1 MLQKYCQ
8 FKHSL
13 IELMRTFFIIIS
25 IILVSC
31 QTKVSEN
38 KLARQKKIAS
48 LKFGDSLVNH
58 FPDKLI
64 GKSFDHIYVS
74 PEMTPNFGCSGL
86 RYGTK
91 IDSISIANIIKKFEF
106 DKIDIE
112 QNKVCYG
119 YMDIDRPN
127 NWYTRDCEVIIPNLA
142 FSYKSTDLD
151 CHFSDFEFVLLDSM
165 SVTKKLYN
173 LQTEYNWHYYKGISY
188 SYKREC
194 LTYWLYVIN

>member
-1 MLQKYCQ
+1 
-8 FKHSL
+8 
-13 IELMRTFFIIIS
+13 MRTFFIIIS

-31 QTKVSEN
+31 QDKVSEN
-38 KLARQKKIAS
+38 ELARCKKLAS

-64 GKSFDHIYVS
+64 GNSFDLDYVS
-74 PEMTPNFGCSGL
+74 PELTPNFGCSGL

-91 IDSISIANIIKKFEF
+91 LDSITIAKIIERFENN
-106 DKIDIE
+106 KIDIE

-127 NWYTRDCEVIIPNLA
+127 NWYNKDCEVIIPNLA
-142 FSYKSTDLD
+142 FSYKNTDLD
-151 CHFSDFEFVLLDSM
+151 CHFLDFEFVLLDSM
-165 SVTKKLYN
+165 SVSDRLYN
-173 LQTEYNWHYYKGISY
+173 LENEYNWRFYKGISY